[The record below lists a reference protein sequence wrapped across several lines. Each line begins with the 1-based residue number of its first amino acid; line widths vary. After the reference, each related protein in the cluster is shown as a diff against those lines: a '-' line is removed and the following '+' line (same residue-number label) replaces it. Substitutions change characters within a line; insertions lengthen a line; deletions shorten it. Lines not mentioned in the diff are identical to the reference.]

1 MMNGEYIMNIVEF
14 AKIVKPDTKA
24 ILQTKT
30 AVKMNKKDVDTK
42 NIPNPYTEVFK
53 INTIKVTMNADYQY
67 RVNEQRIKEGNTANF
82 EAKSLGYGQMIG
94 NALLENNGQLYIKCI
109 EENRIGVPIYVDAA
123 NNVIEYD
130 ELKPFIPTRKS
141 NSQGLDEEIK
151 VRNFKVDSVIGFELI

>member
-1 MMNGEYIMNIVEF
+1 MNGEYIMNIVEF

-30 AVKMNKKDVDTK
+30 VVKMNKKDVDTK
-42 NIPNPYTEVFK
+42 SIPNPHTEVFK

-67 RVNEQRIKEGNTANF
+67 RVNEQRIKEGNSANF
-82 EAKSLGYGQMIG
+82 EAKSMGYGQMVG

-130 ELKPFIPTRKS
+130 ELKPFIPSRKS
-141 NSQGLDEEIK
+141 NGQGVEEEIK